1 MGFYHSCLVAQQN
14 LSFSFCCS
22 CRLQLRL
29 GCRKPFI
36 QCRRLSGLNNSRKC
50 NTQFSKTAKFI
61 DFVTGYLTLF
71 TQLLSIVKASM
82 AALLGSLPQ
91 YHPIVG
97 NAAEQQELS
106 GQRSL
111 SLFIRQF
118 HFLHAWRNVFIQS
131 LCSRMSQLLESLC
144 STYSG
149 HWRESY
155 FHSFPLHLAVLRV
168 GLQGASQNPASRYS
182 QNPVQHVRSG
192 SHRSVWPWQTT
203 VRSFALDICTCQ
215 VMRLVLMNINL
226 VPFQERSVLKFFDVK
241 NLLILACWC
250 SSVSVSLSC
259 ISSSMSASQEI

>member
-106 GQRSL
+106 GQRSV
-111 SLFIRQF
+111 SL
-118 HFLHAWRNVFIQS
+118 
-131 LCSRMSQLLESLC
+131 
-144 STYSG
+144 Y
-149 HWRESY
+149 
-155 FHSFPLHLAVLRV
+155 
-168 GLQGASQNPASRYS
+168 
-182 QNPVQHVRSG
+182 
-192 SHRSVWPWQTT
+192 QT
-203 VRSFALDICTCQ
+203 
-215 VMRLVLMNINL
+215 
-226 VPFQERSVLKFFDVK
+226 
-241 NLLILACWC
+241 
-250 SSVSVSLSC
+250 VSLSARLKKC
-259 ISSSMSASQEI
+259 IHTKSLFKNVPTLGISVFHLFRPLKGELFSFLPFTSRRVTCWPPGSQPKPSQSLQPKPSSACEEWLTSICLALADHCQILRFRYLHLPGNEVSFDEY